1 MTTIYRLM
9 KADFIKLKRT
19 PFYWIHICVP
29 LIGPFL
35 FLWYFSFSSL
45 SSTGKVQGYL
55 ESIALAYPVIIGIVT
70 SMVVEQES
78 MAGGFKEIL
87 GTEYGK
93 EKCLISKVLILLF
106 TGFLSTILAIG
117 IFFIGFQYVLK
128 QNLLP
133 LNFYIYVTLIIFG
146 SQIFL
151 YLFHLWISFILGN
164 GGSIGIGIFESLIS
178 ALMITGLGDGLWQWI
193 PCSWG
198 VRFTKYFSFN
208 WVNGGIKSSEFLN
221 FYVGIQNSVV
231 LTILLAILF
240 AVWFKF
246 YEGRKYV

>member
-1 MTTIYRLM
+1 MNAIFRLM

-19 PFYWIHICVP
+19 SFYWIHICVP
-29 LIGPFL
+29 LIGAFL

-55 ESIALAYPVIIGIVT
+55 EAIALAYPMIIGIVT

-93 EKCLISKVLILLF
+93 GKCLISKVLILLC

-133 LNFYIYVTLIIFG
+133 LNFYIYQTLIIFA

-164 GGSIGIGIFESLIS
+164 GGSIGIGIFESLTS
-178 ALMITGLGDGLWQWI
+178 ALMLTGLGDGLWQWI

-198 VRFTKYFSFN
+198 VRFSDYFTMN
-208 WVNGGIKSSEFLN
+208 WLNLGSKSNEFASI
-221 FYVGIQNSVV
+221 YVGTQNSIAI
-231 LTILLAILF
+231 TILLGVLF
-240 AVWFKF
+240 GVWFKF
-246 YEGRKYV
+246 YEGTKYV

>member
-9 KADFIKLKRT
+9 KSDFIKLKRT
-19 PFYWIHICVP
+19 SFYWIHICVP
-29 LIGPFL
+29 LIGAFL
-35 FLWYFSFSSL
+35 FLWYFSFSSWSSL
-45 SSTGKVQGYL
+45 SKVQGYL
-55 ESIALAYPVIIGIVT
+55 EVISLTFPMVIGIVT

-93 EKCLISKVLILLF
+93 GKCLISKVLILLF

-133 LNFYIYVTLIIFG
+133 LNFYIYVILIIFG

-164 GGSIGIGIFESLIS
+164 GGSIGMGIFESLIS
-178 ALMITGLGDGLWQWI
+178 ALMITGLGDGIWQWL
-193 PCSWG
+193 PCAWG
-198 VRFTKYFSFN
+198 IRLVDYFTVN
-208 WVNGGIKSSEFLN
+208 WVNSGINSNGFASI
-221 FYVGIQNSVV
+221 YVGIQNSVV
-231 LTILLAILF
+231 LTILLGVLF
-240 AVWFKF
+240 GIWFKF
-246 YEGRKYV
+246 YEGTKYV

>member
-1 MTTIYRLM
+1 M
-9 KADFIKLKRT
+9 
-19 PFYWIHICVP
+19 
-29 LIGPFL
+29 
-35 FLWYFSFSSL
+35 
-45 SSTGKVQGYL
+45 
-55 ESIALAYPVIIGIVT
+55 IIGIVT

-93 EKCLISKVLILLF
+93 GKCLISKVLILLF

-117 IFFIGFQYVLK
+117 IFFIGFKYVLK

-178 ALMITGLGDGLWQWI
+178 ALMITGLGDGIWQWI

-198 VRFTKYFSFN
+198 MRLINYFSVN

-231 LTILLAILF
+231 LTILLATCF
-240 AVWFKF
+240 AIWFKF

>member
-1 MTTIYRLM
+1 MNTILRLM

-19 PFYWIHICVP
+19 SFYWIHICVP
-29 LIGPFL
+29 VIGIFI
-35 FLWYFSFSSL
+35 FLWYFSFSLL
-45 SSTGKVQGYL
+45 SSTSKVQAYL
-55 ESIALAYPVIIGIVT
+55 EAISLTFPLIIGIVT

-93 EKCLISKVLILLF
+93 GTCLISKVLVLLC

-128 QNLLP
+128 QNTLT
-133 LNFYIYVTLIIFG
+133 LNFYIYQTVIIFG

-151 YLFHLWISFILGN
+151 YLFHLWVSFVLGN
-164 GGSIGIGIFESLIS
+164 GGSIGIGIFESLTS
-178 ALMITGLGDGLWQWI
+178 ALMLTGLGDVLWKWI

-198 VRFTKYFSFN
+198 VRFSDYFTVHWLN
-208 WVNGGIKSSEFLN
+208 LGIKPNELASIYF
-221 FYVGIQNSVV
+221 GTQNSIV
-231 LTILLAILF
+231 LTILLGILF
-240 AVWFKF
+240 GVWFKF
-246 YEGRKYV
+246 YEGTKYV